1 MGDNFFWLAKRA
13 YPTRKIIVWAA
24 TSHVMRHRGL
34 FANLNDPLVSMGDWI
49 DKAMGAEVYALGFTA
64 YRGRWGDVGMALST
78 EVVPPEPNSLED
90 LLFSAGYEYALVDFR
105 NPAAGGAWLREPLS
119 CSFLRSKPMVTDW
132 TRVVDGMFFIKEM
145 FPSAKIEENFL
156 KDE

>member
-1 MGDNFFWLAKRA
+1 
-13 YPTRKIIVWAA
+13 
-24 TSHVMRHRGL
+24 
-34 FANLNDPLVSMGDWI
+34 
-49 DKAMGAEVYALGFTA
+49 
-64 YRGRWGDVGMALST
+64 MALST